1 MAGKPALQN
10 ERPGVGTAPSVRP
23 AMQIREQIEQ
33 DILLGDLPLGF
44 RLDEQQL
51 ANRFRVSRTPVREAL
66 QLLIASGLV
75 EHRPNRG
82 AFVRTPSLEDLLEMF
97 DVMAELEAM
106 CGRLATRRASQEDI
120 QELQALGRDC
130 EAALASGDSNHYY
143 RENERLHQALY
154 RMSGNRFLANQAS
167 SLHHQLQAYRR
178 LQLRVPYRMR
188 QSMSEHNLII
198 SAIAAGDVPRVESA
212 IRQHISIQGER
223 FNDLLSLQRKQSGD
237 IP

>member
-1 MAGKPALQN
+1 MRKENTTAGVEPA
-10 ERPGVGTAPSVRP
+10 VRP

-33 DILLGDLPLGF
+33 DILLGELPLGY

-51 ANRFRVSRTPVREAL
+51 ADRFCVSRTPVREAL

-82 AFVRTPSLEDLLEMF
+82 AFVHTPSLTDLLEMF
-97 DVMAELEAM
+97 EVMAELEAM
-106 CGRLATRRASQEDI
+106 CGRLATRRATQEDI

-130 EAALASGDSNHYY
+130 EAALKGGDSNHYY

-154 RMSGNRFLANQAS
+154 RMSGNRFLAAQAS

-188 QSMSEHNLII
+188 QSMSEHEEII
-198 SAIAAGDVPRVESA
+198 VAIAAGDVGRVEVA

-223 FNDLLSLQRKQSGD
+223 FNDLLSSQRQQNDKVRS
-237 IP
+237 

>member
-1 MAGKPALQN
+1 MAGKPALRK
-10 ERPGVGTAPSVRP
+10 ERPATDSEPSVRP

-154 RMSGNRFLANQAS
+154 RMSGNRFLASQAS

-237 IP
+237 MT

>member
-1 MAGKPALQN
+1 M
-10 ERPGVGTAPSVRP
+10 PSIRP

-33 DILLGDLPLGF
+33 DILLGELALGS

-51 ANRFRVSRTPVREAL
+51 ADRFRVSRTPVREAL

-75 EHRPNRG
+75 VHHPNRG
-82 AFVRTPSLEDLLEMF
+82 AFVHTPSLEDLLEMF
-97 DVMAELEAM
+97 EVMAELEAM

-120 QELQALGRDC
+120 QQLQALGRDC
-130 EAALASGDSNHYY
+130 EAALSSGDRDHYY
-143 RENERLHQALY
+143 RENERLHHALY
-154 RMSGNRFLANQAS
+154 RMSGNRFLASQAS

-188 QSMSEHNLII
+188 QSMNEHNQII
-198 SAIAAGDVPRVESA
+198 SAIASGDVPGVESA

-223 FNDLLSLQRKQSGD
+223 FTDLLSLQRQQSGETS
-237 IP
+237 

>member
-1 MAGKPALQN
+1 M
-10 ERPGVGTAPSVRP
+10 ERSSASTAPSVRP
-23 AMQIREQIEQ
+23 ALQIREQIEQ

-51 ANRFRVSRTPVREAL
+51 AHRFSVSRTPVREAL

-82 AFVRTPSLEDLLEMF
+82 AFVHTPSLEDLLEMF

-106 CGRLATRRASQEDI
+106 CGRLAARRASLEDI

-130 EAALASGDSNHYY
+130 QAALNSGDSNHYY

-154 RMSGNRFLANQAS
+154 RMSGNRFLASQAT

-188 QSMSEHNLII
+188 QSMSEHNEII
-198 SAIAAGDVPRVESA
+198 AAITAGDVPRVESA

-223 FNDLLSLQRKQSGD
+223 FNDLLSLQRRQSSD
-237 IP
+237 KP